1 MFFSGEH
8 KISNLYDSHVH
19 WMYTGQ
25 VLQSWNLKKIK
36 HPQEILDAPITPHQ
50 FRGNWIVGFGWD
62 ESLWPEDFKIHRN
75 FLDQKYLD
83 QPLFLSRN
91 DGHSSW
97 VNTAGLKKLGLWS
110 QNNDRTDIIIDETGW
125 PTGHLKE
132 KAHIESLMKLPEF
145 TVKQKEEQLLLGAN
159 HFNRNGFTHIRDMTS
174 NPVQWK
180 LNQQLL
186 ASEQLFLH
194 VEHWFVCESVASLDQ
209 VIQSALDCK
218 KEENADMKLRGI
230 KLFVDG
236 SLGSHT
242 AFLSQPYLGQNHLGQ
257 MNWSI
262 DDISTCLEKVWS
274 QHLEISLHSIGDEC
288 THQIVIAARKVYA
301 KGIQGKL
308 HLEHT
313 EILRPETI
321 QMMKPLHIR
330 CHLQPCHWFSDSVW
344 LEEKLQSLYQ
354 FAFPWRML
362 ENSKILFSFGSDS
375 PIEESCWKR
384 NLNAIENAAE
394 RNILSPKNPPMNYHT
409 YPYSDSNVGQTTIIN
424 DQVVSINYNAKEFKI
439 QFE

>member
-8 KISNLYDSHVH
+8 QISNLYDSHVH

-25 VLQSWNLKKIK
+25 VLRSWNLKKIK
-36 HPQEILDAPITPHQ
+36 HPQEILEAPTTVNQ
-50 FRGNWIVGFGWD
+50 FRGDWIVGFGWD
-62 ESLWPEDFKIHRN
+62 ESLWPADFIIHRN
-75 FLDQKYLD
+75 FLDQKFLD
-83 QPLFLSRN
+83 QPVFLSRN

-97 VNTAGLKKLGLWS
+97 VNTAGLKKLGFWN
-110 QNNDRTDIIIDETGW
+110 QNSHQSDVVLDETGW

-132 KAHIESLMKLPEF
+132 KAHIDSLMKLPEF
-145 TVKQKEEQLLLGAN
+145 TLDQKKEQLLSGAK
-159 HFNRNGFTHIRDMTS
+159 HFNQNGFTHIRDMTS
-174 NPVQWK
+174 SPQQWK
-180 LNQQLL
+180 LNQELL

-209 VIQSALDCK
+209 VIQEALVCK
-218 KEENADMKLRGI
+218 KEENTDMKLRGI

-242 AFLSQPYLGQNHLGQ
+242 AFLSKPYLGQHHSGQ

-262 DDISTCLEKVWS
+262 ADISTCLEKVWS
-274 QHLEISLHSIGDEC
+274 HQLEISLHSIGDEC
-288 THQIVIAARKVYA
+288 THQIVDAARKVYA
-301 KGIQGKL
+301 KGIQGRL

-321 QMMKPLHIR
+321 QMMKSLHIR

-354 FAFPWRML
+354 FVFPWRML

-375 PIEESCWKR
+375 PIEESSWLR
-384 NLNAIENAAE
+384 NFNAIECAAKKK
-394 RNILSPKNPPMNYHT
+394 ILPPQKQLIGYHT
-409 YPYSDSNVGQTTIIN
+409 YPYTDSNLGQATIMN
-424 DQVVSINYNAKEFKI
+424 DQVVSINYNGREFKV
-439 QFE
+439 QSE